1 MPPHKHTLFLFFNGQ
16 KTQFTKDVK
25 TANEYMKRCLTSLVN
40 REIQFKTNKNNFTH
54 LRRDKKKKKKKESV
68 LVEQPQTLLWFSSV
82 IPEGENSTLGIPQEE
97 GKQKSIQRLTH
108 ECIQRL
114 YS

>member
-1 MPPHKHTLFLFFNGQ
+1 MFI
-16 KTQFTKDVK
+16 
-25 TANEYMKRCLTSLVN
+25 CLYPLYV
-40 REIQFKTNKNNFTH
+40 
-54 LRRDKKKKKKKESV
+54 KKEGSLKHFIYYFLKIYLKSQRFTYLFKKEKEERV
-68 LVEQPQTLLWFSSV
+68 SIGTGGAAQTLLWFTSV

-97 GKQKSIQRLTH
+97 RKQKSIQRLTH

>member
-1 MPPHKHTLFLFFNGQ
+1 
-16 KTQFTKDVK
+16 
-25 TANEYMKRCLTSLVN
+25 MKRCLTSFVN
-40 REIQFKTNKNNFTH
+40 REIQFKTTTKTISH
-54 LRRDKKKKKKKESV
+54 TWEETKKKKEKEERVSIGTGGAA
-68 LVEQPQTLLWFSSV
+68 QTLLWFTSV

-97 GKQKSIQRLTH
+97 RKQKSIQRLTH

>member
-54 LRRDKKKKKKKESV
+54 LRRDKKEKEKEERVNIGTGGATPDFTVVQFCNSRR
-68 LVEQPQTLLWFSSV
+68 
-82 IPEGENSTLGIPQEE
+82 GEFYF
-97 GKQKSIQRLTH
+97 R
-108 ECIQRL
+108 
-114 YS
+114 YSPGGRKTKVHTKTYT